1 MGPFRDLGHFY
12 TWLKTVLKKKIAAN
26 LTLAFKRNCTIC
38 LPWIP
43 CFIHESANSERNT
56 MFTDKILSRCASVS
70 WPGSIVSLIDQL
82 YRSQT
87 ERTQVQEGILRYPL
101 TVRWT
106 SLFNGVSMSFCKIH
120 VWSCIIIGLF
130 HIKTANCPL
139 FVKSCAVFFIQNWV
153 RSCAEQSWGA
163 IEVHQDSTGTATK
176 ISLLNVNVLFFQSW
190 RTCKIYW
197 CHKNKPA

>member
-1 MGPFRDLGHFY
+1 M
-12 TWLKTVLKKKIAAN
+12 
-26 LTLAFKRNCTIC
+26 
-38 LPWIP
+38 
-43 CFIHESANSERNT
+43 ANSKTNT
-56 MFTDKILSRCASVS
+56 IFKDKILSRCASVS

-106 SLFNGVSMSFCKIH
+106 SLFNGVSVSFCKIY

-139 FVKSCAVFFIQNWV
+139 FVKYCALFSILPCKVVNAILNLYRGKKNFFKVLIFSKCTRLCGSCRVWWSF
-153 RSCAEQSWGA
+153 
-163 IEVHQDSTGTATK
+163 
-176 ISLLNVNVLFFQSW
+176 
-190 RTCKIYW
+190 
-197 CHKNKPA
+197 